1 MSTPGVKVGV
11 SEEEKKLSYY
21 KYFEQDLAP
30 VPAEKIAIL
39 QGGPI
44 APEKCIPFEERNKF
58 LKGEADEYA
67 NIGYG
72 VAADG
77 TGLVCNTTYMPGVT
91 GEMLDWWFPWHSVGS
106 DLRYKIWDPEDH
118 YFARAYP
125 ASYVV
130 DPNVP
135 MNQKTWGVDT
145 TSWRTSDR
153 DRSSYSSASRDR
165 QTLAMTK
172 ASLVQKTANLWSV
185 QLEKAVVQLS

>member
-1 MSTPGVKVGV
+1 MSKPGVKVGV

-72 VAADG
+72 VAANG
-77 TGLVCNTTYMPGVT
+77 TGLVCNTTYMPGVQAKCLT
-91 GEMLDWWFPWHSVGS
+91 GGS
-106 DLRYKIWDPEDH
+106 HGIP
-118 YFARAYP
+118 
-125 ASYVV
+125 
-130 DPNVP
+130 
-135 MNQKTWGVDT
+135 
-145 TSWRTSDR
+145 
-153 DRSSYSSASRDR
+153 
-165 QTLAMTK
+165 
-172 ASLVQKTANLWSV
+172 
-185 QLEKAVVQLS
+185 